1 MKNSFDILNEFLS
14 ENNINI
20 SLHNYISIIN
30 NEPKNNIESE
40 LINNIIVDAYKG
52 FSECVKEIANIINL
66 KTGIILGRKEKRIIK
81 KMLDYLDFSD
91 KEIILNQLNKPVDI
105 EKLII
110 DKRNLNIHIVTDS
123 VNTYIDNLKKEIHNK
138 NKKKVKD
145 YLNFLYSRLIAHNER
160 KIISLSE
167 LFNDNLKEL
176 SKLHTI
182 EQIKDFQETLKKYD
196 KDYLYPKAVKKY
208 NELYIEKFI
217 DDKPTKYDLI
227 AFQINQE
234 LYNKFNDYNKFIEHI
249 FKVISKSYTELIN
262 HRTLAIK
269 INNIII
275 NDKNIKWDLFSIIS
289 IYAENF
295 IKHKHSFY
303 KPEIICFDYLQHK
316 YNIENDKTIKAL
328 LAQYY
333 SKKINFPKLK
343 EIINLNLNKS
353 EIDFFEYYYKG
364 FQFQDNFILK
374 RDLTFQN
381 SKEIDFIKNNNEL
394 LMIFSKNEVN
404 EKKIP
409 CPVCSSLKISGNSY
423 SEIGIKSWECRNEL
437 CPGRSKSN
445 RGKRYSLK
453 TIKMQNSVNDNEK
466 ENLIEKKLISKWRK
480 DIIDS
485 KNYDSLLEML
495 VKFFSYNKGNVAL
508 INFDKNDFINKCF
521 SRNIN
526 LIKSLDFETDNYSKL
541 NKNFFSIFIYEKEIK
556 IEKNKEIKIEKNEK
570 YIIYNANCIN
580 VLNTMPEN
588 SIDHMVTSPPYYN
601 AREYSQW
608 KNFYNYLN
616 DMYQVNKL
624 AYKALKPGGVFFYN
638 VGDIFDNPNTIIK
651 SKMGDTRISLGAYII
666 QTFKKAGFELLD
678 NIIWDKGEAQSNRHK
693 NDGNFTPYYQR
704 PANVYEH
711 MFIFKKPGKLITSDN
726 PLIKSNIVKFSPV
739 IKINNK
745 GVNKFGH
752 TAPYPIELPNLSIL
766 TFTNKNDKVFDP
778 FLGSGTTIISAIL
791 NNRYGIGAELDN
803 NYFDLAKKM
812 IKDKSNIYVLNF

>member
-1 MKNSFDILNEFLS
+1 MKNSFDILNEFLIK
-14 ENNINI
+14 NNINI
-20 SLHNYISIIN
+20 NLHNYISVIN
-30 NEPKNNIESE
+30 KKPKVNIECE

-66 KTGIILGRKEKRIIK
+66 RTGIVLGRKEKKIIK

-91 KEIILNQLNKPVDI
+91 KEIILNQLNRAVDI

-110 DKRNLNIHIVTDS
+110 EKRNQNIHVITES
-123 VNTYIDNLKKEIHNK
+123 VNSYIDNLKREIKNK
-138 NKKKVKD
+138 NEKKIKD
-145 YLNFLYSRLIAHNER
+145 YLNFLYSRLISHNER
-160 KIISLSE
+160 KIISLTE
-167 LFNDNLKEL
+167 LFNDNLTEL
-176 SKLHTI
+176 SQLHTV
-182 EQIKDFQETLKKYD
+182 EQINDFQKTLKKFD
-196 KDYLYPKAVKKY
+196 KDYLYPKAVRIY
-208 NELYIEKFI
+208 NELYLEKFI
-217 DDKPTKYDLI
+217 NDKQTKYDLI
-227 AFQINQE
+227 VFQINQE
-234 LYNKFNDYNKFIEHI
+234 LFNKFNDYNKFIEHI
-249 FKVISKSYTELIN
+249 FKVLNKSYAELIN

-275 NDKNIKWDLFSIIS
+275 NSKNIKWDLFSIIS
-289 IYAENF
+289 VYAENF

-303 KPEIICFDYLQHK
+303 KPEVICFDYLQHK
-316 YNIENDKTIKAL
+316 YNLENDKTVKVYL
-328 LAQYY
+328 SQYY
-333 SKKINFPKLK
+333 SKKIDFLDLK
-343 EIINLNLNKS
+343 EKLNLDINKN

-374 RDLTFQN
+374 RDRTFQN

-423 SEIGIKSWECRNEL
+423 SEIGVKSWECKNEL

-453 TIKMQNSVNDNEK
+453 TIKMQNSVIDNEK
-466 ENLIEKKLISKWRK
+466 ENLIEKELITKWRK
-480 DIIDS
+480 DIIES

-495 VKFFSYNKGNVAL
+495 VKFFSYKKGNVAL
-508 INFDKNDFINKCF
+508 INFNKNDFINKCF
-521 SRNIN
+521 SRNIDS
-526 LIKSLDFETDNYSKL
+526 IKSLDFETSNYLKL
-541 NKNFFSIFIYEKEIK
+541 NDIFFSIFIYEKERTK
-556 IEKNKEIKIEKNEK
+556 KNKKLKFEENEK
-570 YIIYNANCIN
+570 YIIYNENCIN
-580 VLNTMPEN
+580 VLSTIEEN

-616 DMYQVNKL
+616 DMYQINKL
-624 AYKALKPGGVFFYN
+624 AYKVLKPGGVFFYN

-651 SKMGDTRISLGAYII
+651 SKTGETRISLGAYII
-666 QTFKKAGFELLD
+666 QIFKKAGFELLD

-711 MFIFKKPGKLITSDN
+711 MFIFKKPGELITSDN
-726 PLIKSNIVKFSPV
+726 PLIKSNIVRFSPV

-745 GVNKFGH
+745 GINKFGH
-752 TAPYPIELPNLSIL
+752 TAPYPIDLPNLSIL
-766 TFTNKNDKVFDP
+766 TFSNKNDKVFDP

-791 NNRYGIGAELDN
+791 NNRYGMGAELDN
-803 NYFDLAKKM
+803 NYFNLAKRM
-812 IKDKSNIYVLNF
+812 IKDRSNILNLAF